1 MTSSRVDAI
10 FLVLLTL
17 WTLTALT
24 VAVVTGRWVALMAL
38 PAAGVM
44 AVAARSERL
53 SQSAQLVWPLI
64 LLPGTVFMII
74 GAMQTMGYGR
84 MENEPEV
91 TNVLARSLFVGSG
104 TLLHLV
110 AFALLATE
118 SRASDH
124 PGGEVADRLP

>member
-91 TNVLARSLFVGSG
+91 TNVLARSLFFGSG